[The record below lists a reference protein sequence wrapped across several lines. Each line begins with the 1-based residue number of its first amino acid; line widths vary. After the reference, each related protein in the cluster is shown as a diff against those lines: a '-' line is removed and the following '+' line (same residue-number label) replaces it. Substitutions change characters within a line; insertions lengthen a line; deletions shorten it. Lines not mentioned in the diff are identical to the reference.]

1 MSDATREQARALA
14 LATLA
19 GALLGALVAWVRA

>member
-14 LATLA
+14 WLTLA
-19 GALLGALVAWVRA
+19 GAMVGALVAWVRA